1 MAYEVDAPKYVRL
14 AQTVQRRI
22 EAGKYP
28 PGTRV
33 PSENQLV
40 QEFGMSRPTVVRA
53 LELLKRDGWLESRQG
68 YGTIVRGRPTA
79 IEGRGRRGQETLA
92 RNESQAAGRLVAV
105 DRVRAPARVALALE
119 LPEQTDVLLRRFLVE
134 EGGEAAEL
142 VSSYFP
148 TRLADGTD
156 LVNAEPMHR
165 GLREYLEA
173 RLKVRL
179 DHVIERISTRLPDTS
194 EAELL
199 GLSVTTPALNVL
211 VIAQDAS
218 GQALQVSDLL
228 FPAHRQELEQ
238 TYQLD

>member
-22 EAGKYP
+22 EAGTYP

-40 QEFGMSRPTVVRA
+40 HEFGMSRPTVVRA

-68 YGTIVRGRPTA
+68 YGTIVRGRPTVV
-79 IEGRGRRGQETLA
+79 EGHGRRGLVTLA
-92 RNESQAAGRLVAV
+92 RNESQAAGRLVVV
-105 DRVRAPARVALALE
+105 DRVPAPARIALALE

-142 VSSYFP
+142 VSSYFL
-148 TRLADGTD
+148 TRLADGTE
-156 LVNAEPMHR
+156 LVNVEPMHR
-165 GLREYLEA
+165 GLREYLGA
-173 RLKVRL
+173 RLKVHL
-179 DHVIERISTRLPDTS
+179 DHVTERISTRLPDAS

-199 GLSVTTPALNVL
+199 GLSINTPALNVL
-211 VIAQDAS
+211 IIARDAS
-218 GQALQVSDLL
+218 GQVLMASDLL
-228 FPAHRQELEQ
+228 FPAAKQELEH
-238 TYQLD
+238 TYRLD